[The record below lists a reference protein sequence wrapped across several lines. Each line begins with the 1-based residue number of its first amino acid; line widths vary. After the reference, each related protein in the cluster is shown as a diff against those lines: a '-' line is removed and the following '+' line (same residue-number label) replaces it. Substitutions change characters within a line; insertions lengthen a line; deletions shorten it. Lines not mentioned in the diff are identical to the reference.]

1 MTTKLLALTLG
12 GASAALLGD
21 THLPLSFGIELE
33 LRFPGSEAWTTS
45 SDRLLEALNKTGV
58 PATFAT
64 KEQNVTGHVWKLEQD
79 ASIPGSGFEM
89 VSPIDPPLE
98 HLQNVWRT
106 VMDAHAFVDPITD
119 FHVHVDV
126 SNKTVGEVRNV
137 YKNFVFAETAL
148 DMLHP
153 FHHRGNVNEWL
164 QSLSS
169 NFDSR
174 AEAELDACDTYLC
187 LRNAMQGRKTNEF
200 YEMRRYKLNLII
212 GEEDG
217 LPSNFEFRGHHSTLD
232 VEAALDWIYLTNVFV
247 ARSCDGLL
255 LSKDEREEEEMY
267 GELFD
272 MLLQDKDLEKRY
284 NVRRQ
289 LQQQQE
295 SVMSGADRVML
306 NATSHCSH
314 SGSRLLTLLFLS
326 HSGSLLIY

>member
-1 MTTKLLALTLG
+1 MTTKLLALTIG

-21 THLPLSFGIELE
+21 TNLPLSFGIELE
-33 LRFPGSEAWTTS
+33 LRFPGSEDWTTS
-45 SDRLLEALNKTGV
+45 SERLLKALNKTGV

-64 KEQNVTGHVWKLEQD
+64 KEQNFTGHVWKLEQD
-79 ASIPGSGFEM
+79 ESIPNSGFEM

-98 HLQNVWRT
+98 HIQHVWRT
-106 VMDAHAFVDPITD
+106 VMNAHAFVDPITD

-169 NFDSR
+169 SFDSR
-174 AEAELDACDTYLC
+174 VEAELNACDTYFC
-187 LRNAMQGRKTNEF
+187 LRNAMQGHKTNEF

-255 LSKDEREEEEMY
+255 LSADKREEEEMY
-267 GELFD
+267 GELFGV
-272 MLLQDKDLEKRY
+272 LLQDQGLEKRY

-289 LQQQQE
+289 LQQQRE
-295 SVMSGADRVML
+295 SLMAESDRVML
-306 NATSHCSH
+306 NAVSHRSH
-314 SGSRLLTLLFLS
+314 SGSRIRTLLSLWLTL
-326 HSGSLLIY
+326 SL